1 MLILFCLFE
10 KISKNFRHAWH
21 VFPAQEVNKPTL
33 KYVKLEIFIAIC
45 IMFVYNFLFIK
56 RILQNLDF
64 ENEIFIYVSNVKQI
78 GLIYVQFHY
87 Y

>member
-1 MLILFCLFE
+1 MNYVHIIF
-10 KISKNFRHAWH
+10 
-21 VFPAQEVNKPTL
+21 NKPTL

-64 ENEIFIYVSNVKQI
+64 ENEIFIYVSNA
-78 GLIYVQFHY
+78 
-87 Y
+87 